1 MALCGP
7 WAQDKRGA
15 SRWERSYREGHF
27 CRVAVTPLERDKPKE
42 LVLCRRWN
50 KALWVSEKVWVFCNS
65 LWDFLKFGCTE
76 EFTWEQRHR
85 TGAVEQRPWHSE
97 VCKDQPLTGLLCS
110 ASQKN
115 REHRLP
121 GPEASKPFASKWT
134 DSSSWNYRVW
144 TNLWCPSQVFGL
156 YPWSCQLKHRTVGLQ
171 TFTFFR
177 LCLCSKVLFLSQV
190 SPNCKWLMSCMS
202 LKCRTEKDNL
212 KHNPIFKS
220 FSPSLCSVIAQWIT
234 KLFLSLCLGSFWL
247 LII

>member
-50 KALWVSEKVWVFCNS
+50 KALWVSEKVWVFFNS

-177 LCLCSKVLFLSQV
+177 LCLCSKVFSCPKLVLIASGWCPAWV
-190 SPNCKWLMSCMS
+190 SNAGQRRIIWSITQYL
-202 LKCRTEKDNL
+202 
-212 KHNPIFKS
+212 
-220 FSPSLCSVIAQWIT
+220 SPSVRACVVWLHSELQNYFCLCVWVV
-234 KLFLSLCLGSFWL
+234 FDY
-247 LII
+247 